1 MYKITKNVIEMGG
14 FNLTDILR
22 KIDSLWIKGS
32 ITDDERADL
41 YNMAQ
46 TKAKAKDSID
56 IVSKIA
62 DLEAR
67 IVALEAKLEGAE
79 DVAPE
84 DTEESVSYEEFIV
97 GKWYYTGNRITF
109 EGKNYVCIAPE
120 GTVCVWSPTDYPSYW
135 EEVTSN
141 G

>member
-41 YNMAQ
+41 YNMARF
-46 TKAKAKDSID
+46 KAKVKDSVD
-56 IVSKIA
+56 MVAVIA

-84 DTEESVSYEEFIV
+84 DIEESVSYEEFIV

-135 EEVTSN
+135 EEVTNN

>member
-56 IVSKIA
+56 IVAKIA
-62 DLEAR
+62 ELETK
-67 IVALEAKLEGAE
+67 IIALEIKLEGVE
-79 DVAPE
+79 DVVP
-84 DTEESVSYEEFIV
+84 EESPNYEEFVV

-120 GTVCVWSPTDYPSYW
+120 GTVCVWSPDDYPAYW
-135 EEVTSN
+135 EEI
-141 G
+141 